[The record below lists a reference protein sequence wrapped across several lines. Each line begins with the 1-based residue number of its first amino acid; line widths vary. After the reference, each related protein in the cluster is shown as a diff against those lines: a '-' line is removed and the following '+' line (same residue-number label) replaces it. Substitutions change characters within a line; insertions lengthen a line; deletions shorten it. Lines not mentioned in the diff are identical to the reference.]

1 MEDQCLEINSEIGM
15 DNLKKKEQEYLEQQK
30 LEQQKIIQEREA
42 LESKIV
48 ADWAYQ
54 ESLRLDYEKNQRLL
68 EYEKIC
74 VIELNQMKKELAN
87 ANLYYAENPNINGS
101 LEVAKITAKL
111 QARELICSVDYK
123 DIGK

>member
-1 MEDQCLEINSEIGM
+1 
-15 DNLKKKEQEYLEQQK
+15 
-30 LEQQKIIQEREA
+30 
-42 LESKIV
+42 
-48 ADWAYQ
+48 
-54 ESLRLDYEKNQRLL
+54 
-68 EYEKIC
+68 
-74 VIELNQMKKELAN
+74 MKKELAN